1 MSTDQGLAQPSGGTV
16 SRRNPS
22 YLLVLYSGLA
32 TSALALLGVHLL
44 DVYTTD
50 FNIMGWYADYLIPV
64 GAVLVGVA
72 ASSGYG
78 LASWL
83 TGVKISHSLL
93 WAVMLIQL
101 LVYFAAQ
108 YIEFSHLHL
117 IHRSNGRPVGFF
129 EYYDLMARSFAWKHE
144 HDGGSGQPLGIYG
157 YFFRFL
163 EIAGFVGG
171 GLIVPALLRK
181 APYCQACR
189 RYMQTRALGTIA
201 ASVPAKKFKKS
212 DTAGST
218 AHQTEQQQ
226 AFDRG
231 KRIAEILQ
239 SMSTEGRSAE
249 FQQTLAELA
258 PAKKQAVRL
267 PRRITVHLIAC
278 KQCRSGGLLLK
289 LVSGHGKQIKT
300 VPMAQNDLAPDFVRS
315 IQS

>member
-1 MSTDQGLAQPSGGTV
+1 MSADQGLAQPSNGTV
-16 SRRNPS
+16 SRRSPAYS
-22 YLLVLYSGLA
+22 LVLYSGLA

-44 DVYTTD
+44 GVYAAD

-64 GAVLVGVA
+64 GAMLVGVA

-117 IHRSNGRPVGFF
+117 IHRDGRPVGFF
-129 EYYDLMARSFAWKHE
+129 EYYDIVARSFAWKHE
-144 HDGGSGQPLGIYG
+144 HDGGSGEPLGVFG

-171 GLIVPALLRK
+171 GLIVPAVLRK
-181 APYCQACR
+181 APYCQACQ
-189 RYMQTRALGTIA
+189 RYMRTRALGTIA

-212 DTAGST
+212 DAAGLAS
-218 AHQTEQQQ
+218 HQTEQQQ

-239 SMSTEGRSAE
+239 SMSTEGRGAE
-249 FQQTLAELA
+249 FQQTLAGLA
-258 PAKKQAVRL
+258 SAKKQALRL
-267 PRRITVHLIAC
+267 PRRITAHLVTC
-278 KQCRSGGLLLK
+278 KQCRSGTLLLK

-315 IQS
+315 IQP

>member
-1 MSTDQGLAQPSGGTV
+1 MSADQGLAQSSNSTV
-16 SRRNPS
+16 SRRSPAYS
-22 YLLVLYSGLA
+22 LVLYSGLA
-32 TSALALLGVHLL
+32 TSALTLLGVHLL
-44 DVYTTD
+44 DVYATD

-64 GAVLVGVA
+64 GAVMVGLA

-83 TGVKISHSLL
+83 TGVKISHSLF

-117 IHRSNGRPVGFF
+117 FHRDGRPVGFL
-129 EYYDLMARSFAWKHE
+129 EYYDFMARSFAWKHE
-144 HDGGSGQPLGIYG
+144 HDNGSGEPLGIYG

-163 EIAGFVGG
+163 EIAGFVMG
-171 GLIVPALLRK
+171 GLIVPVLLRK

-189 RYMQTRALGTIA
+189 RYMRTRALSTIA
-201 ASVPAKKFKKS
+201 ASVPLKKFKKS
-212 DTAGST
+212 DTAGSA
-218 AHQTEQQQ
+218 AHQAEQQQ

-239 SMSTEGRSAE
+239 SMSAEGRSAE

-267 PRRITVHLIAC
+267 PRRISVHLITC
-278 KQCRSGGLLLK
+278 KQCQSGGLLLK
-289 LVSGHGKQIKT
+289 LVSGHGKQMKT
-300 VPMAQNDLAPDFVRS
+300 VPIARNDIAPDFVRS
-315 IQS
+315 IQP